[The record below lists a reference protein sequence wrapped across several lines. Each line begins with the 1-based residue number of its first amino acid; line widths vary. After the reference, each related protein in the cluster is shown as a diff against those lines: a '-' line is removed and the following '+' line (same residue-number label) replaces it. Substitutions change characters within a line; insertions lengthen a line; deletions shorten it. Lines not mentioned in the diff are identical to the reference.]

1 MTPRRAAKVVGADLA
16 GMARGIR
23 EFLRA
28 AIGRALEGE
37 LTRTPGRVARAWND
51 DLLAGYREDPAAILT
66 PLRSERSRDLVALR
80 GIEFVSTC
88 SHHLLPFHGTVHLAY
103 LPDGRITGISRLPK
117 LVRCLSRRL
126 QIQEDLTRRLA
137 DELARGLRPRGAACV
152 IEASHLCMSARG
164 GRGSSGTVVTTAFTG
179 VYESDARER
188 SQIVSL
194 LLGRAR
200 DGRGVR
206 AGGRSRRE
214 GTARRARRRS
224 RR

>member
-1 MTPRRAAKVVGADLA
+1 
-16 GMARGIR
+16 MARGVR

-28 AIGRALEGE
+28 AIGSDIEGE
-37 LTRTPGRVARAWND
+37 LARTPGRVARAWKD
-51 DLLAGYREDPAAILT
+51 DLLAGYRENPAAILT

-137 DELARGLRPRGAACV
+137 DELASGLRPRGAACV
-152 IEASHLCMSARG
+152 IEAAHLCMSARG

-179 VYESDARER
+179 IYVKDSRER

-194 LLGRAR
+194 LLGRAGPR
-200 DGRGVR
+200 RGVR
-206 AGGRSRRE
+206 SGGRSRKE
-214 GTARRARRRS
+214 GSARRARRRS
-224 RR
+224 PR